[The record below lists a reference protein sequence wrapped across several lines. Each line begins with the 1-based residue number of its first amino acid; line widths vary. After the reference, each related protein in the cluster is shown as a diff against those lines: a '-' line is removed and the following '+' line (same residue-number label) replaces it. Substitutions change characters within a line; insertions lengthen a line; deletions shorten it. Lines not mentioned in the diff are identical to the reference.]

1 MQPHCPPSV
10 RCFPQLT
17 ILSTVPGPY
26 CIRTENWKVLPS
38 GECTRIVLPVSAA
51 AYAVASAG
59 CLQTI
64 LILSMQFLIHSTFV
78 ALLFPSSSWWIWIQ
92 AKSARL
98 CYAVEFIALAADTK
112 QLWRRSE
119 ATRLTV
125 IVDLT
130 DWLLTSV
137 AFLLYRRRQ
146 RNSAENSLTLTAASL
161 LYFLLGDH
169 ISYRVQTSDVGFGFT
184 SCRVLQL
191 LWWRHIDVTEDW
203 VV

>member
-1 MQPHCPPSV
+1 M
-10 RCFPQLT
+10 
-17 ILSTVPGPY
+17 
-26 CIRTENWKVLPS
+26 
-38 GECTRIVLPVSAA
+38 
-51 AYAVASAG
+51 
-59 CLQTI
+59 
-64 LILSMQFLIHSTFV
+64 
-78 ALLFPSSSWWIWIQ
+78 
-92 AKSARL
+92 
-98 CYAVEFIALAADTK
+98 EFIALAADTK

-191 LWWRHIDVTEDW
+191 LW
-203 VV
+203 